1 VPGEGPSGDQID
13 AVMRASRALV
23 GIAAAAVAEWTTP
36 ALASTVP
43 DY

>member
-23 GIAAAAVAEWTTP
+23 GIAAAAVAEVDDTG
-36 ALASTVP
+36 LGVNRS
-43 DY
+43 